1 MTTKEELAKEI
12 LIRKL
17 VDIHVAIEQKD
28 RWGTIFKETGRLS
41 TDSSVELM
49 KIFKPYF
56 DVKFEDELETKNQEI
71 KQLKE
76 ELENINKNRIFT
88 A

>member
-17 VDIHVAIEQKD
+17 VSTHVIIEQKD
-28 RWGTIFKETGRLS
+28 RWGTIGKETGRLS

-56 DVKFEDELETKNQEI
+56 EVKYEDELEAKNQEI

-76 ELENINKNRIFT
+76 ELAKQNQNRIFT

>member
-17 VDIHVAIEQKD
+17 VGTHVTIEQKD
-28 RWGTIFKETGRLS
+28 RWGTIFNESGRLS
-41 TDSSVELM
+41 SDSSVELM
-49 KIFKPYF
+49 KIFKIYF
-56 DVKFEDELETKNQEI
+56 EVKYEDELEAKNQEI

-76 ELENINKNRIFT
+76 ELAKQN
-88 A
+88 

>member
-17 VDIHVAIEQKD
+17 VDTHIVIEQND
-28 RWGTIFKETGRLS
+28 RWGTLFKETGRLS
-41 TDSSVELM
+41 RDSSVELM
-49 KIFKPYF
+49 KIFKTYF
-56 DVKFEDELETKNQEI
+56 EVKYEDELEAKNQEI

-76 ELENINKNRIFT
+76 ELAKQN
-88 A
+88 

>member
-17 VDIHVAIEQKD
+17 VSTHVIIEQTD

-88 A
+88 S